1 MKPQTLHLCALLQ
14 VTEFTGKRQRAL
26 TAGKA
31 DISTLSKSGI
41 YFGRDLYTRTSL
53 TKNDNLSS
61 YTVGAVYLC
70 ALGGGGGVRHEE
82 GHMSNV

>member
-1 MKPQTLHLCALLQ
+1 MKPQTLHLCVLLQ
-14 VTEFTGKRQRAL
+14 VTEFRGKRQRAL

-41 YFGRDLYTRTSL
+41 YFGRDLYTDKSDKKTTICLRTQWAQCVSVHL
-53 TKNDNLSS
+53 
-61 YTVGAVYLC
+61 VE
-70 ALGGGGGVRHEE
+70 GGVRHEE